1 MSSAERGGAQRERSE
16 ALRICVVG
24 SGTRFLS
31 GISVYT
37 NRLANALATH
47 HQVSVILMRQ
57 LLPARL
63 YPGHARVGKQLDR
76 LEYDPA
82 VRVFD
87 GIDWFWLPSMLRAIG
102 FMLRQRPDMVIL
114 QWWTGTVFHSYLMLV
129 LVARLLGARVI
140 VEFHESLD
148 TAEDRVPLAGGYVRI
163 VAPAILRLS
172 SGFAFHAQSEVTAVS
187 ERYRLPRRPS
197 RVLPHGPHD
206 HYVTAGE
213 GVQRWR
219 EAPPEARNILFFG
232 IIRPFKGL
240 EDLVQAFEQLCDLSP
255 DGYWLTVVGETW
267 EAWTLPSE
275 LIAASRWRQRITF
288 ENRYVHDD
296 EVAAI
301 FEGADIVALPYR
313 RSAISGPV
321 HVAMGFGRPLV
332 VTAVGGLAE
341 SVAGYG
347 GAVLTDPGDV
357 DALARA
363 VERAGQM
370 TDGPYPHPQT
380 WDATLG
386 AYDDL
391 FAAIRGADR

>member
-1 MSSAERGGAQRERSE
+1 MSAGQPHPP
-16 ALRICVVG
+16 LRVCVVG

-47 HQVSVILMRQ
+47 HRVSVILMRQ

-76 LEYDPA
+76 LAYDPQ

-102 FMLRQRPDMVIL
+102 FLVRERPDVVIL
-114 QWWTGTVFHSYLMLV
+114 QWWTGTVFHSYLAIV
-129 LVARLLGARVI
+129 LVARILGARVI
-140 VEFHESLD
+140 VEFHEGLD
-148 TAEDRVPLAGGYVRI
+148 TAEDRVPLAGTYVR
-163 VAPAILRLS
+163 VMAPAILRLS
-172 SGFAFHAQSEVTAVS
+172 DGFAFHARSEVTAVS
-187 ERYRLPRRPS
+187 GRYRLPRGPR

-206 HYVTAGE
+206 HYTRGGGE
-213 GVQRWR
+213 VSVWR
-219 EAPPEARNILFFG
+219 EAPPDARNILFFG

-240 EDLVQAFEQLCDLSP
+240 EDLVQAFELLCDRSP

-267 EAWTLPSE
+267 EGWSLPSE
-275 LIAASRWRQRITF
+275 LMAASRWRQRITF
-288 ENRYVHDD
+288 VNRYVHDD
-296 EVAAI
+296 EVAPI

-341 SVAGYG
+341 SVEGYR
-347 GAVLTDPGDV
+347 GAVLTEPGDV
-357 DALARA
+357 DALAEA
-363 VERAGQM
+363 VGRAGRM
-370 TDGPYPHPQT
+370 TGGPYPHPQT
-380 WDATLG
+380 WEATLG
-386 AYDDL
+386 AYDEL
-391 FAAIRGADR
+391 FAAVRGARR